1 MSSYLENCT
10 ITSYSATETVGDNIF
25 GENTLETQTLPNWFP
40 DQFTASP
47 GVYYLVIESFA
58 DYYVKKN
65 MLTIQ
70 PVSVS
75 GVLTT
80 NTSNN
85 LYVASSFFNN
95 ENLQD
100 SISSGLYSFGQNF
113 DTAVESVEAFDT
125 IEEAS
130 CDNKIIIKVT
140 LKQDFVMPAYTFIIK
155 LNLNLQ
161 AQSCQDIV
169 EGATQSDNSLIGFSM
184 YSLHVT
190 NFGEDFDLD
199 LFIAKYH
206 ESASY
211 ANSPYNF
218 HQGDF
223 YGTNNVELVDYDPD
237 GDWSNGELEGQEY
250 NYQGAP
256 CLQSFQPTC
265 YTQYANNITELGYN
279 DISNNN
285 NLTTTCGAIAA
296 GYNANSTQFS
306 SDFGQSGSEIS
317 TYHPDSGA
325 TLLPGAGEIIYK
337 HNYVY
342 QAFSQ
347 STNSPAYLSNGIISP
362 GSTVLPNYL
371 SWYISLGTNSG
382 FQLQDDPLFVNV
394 WKIVTYFILDG
405 FQNSFSTVSNN
416 SDCPS
421 EDTYTA
427 LVSEKNSNGDV
438 ISNDSHLDI
447 NNVELFSVD
456 DQTVQ
461 IKIPFK
467 SDLSFNIFQPGSTN
481 LAQKQTFIYVELL
494 PNVP

>member
-40 DQFTASP
+40 DQLTASP
-47 GVYYLVIESFA
+47 GVYYLVIEPFA
-58 DYYVKKN
+58 DYYIKSN

-70 PVSVS
+70 PVSAS

-80 NTSNN
+80 STASN
-85 LYVASSFFNN
+85 LYISPSFFNN
-95 ENLQD
+95 ENLQA
-100 SISSGLYSFGQNF
+100 SISSGYYSFGQNF
-113 DTAVESVEAFDT
+113 DTAVESLESFDT

-130 CDNKIIIKVT
+130 CDNKIILKVT
-140 LKQDFVMPAYTFIIK
+140 LKQGFVMPAYNFTIK

-161 AQSCQDIV
+161 AQPCQDIV
-169 EGATQSDNSLIGFSM
+169 EGATQSDNSLLGFSM
-184 YSLHVT
+184 YSLHIS
-190 NFGEDFDLD
+190 NYIDDFDLD

-223 YGTNNVELVDYDPD
+223 YGTSNVELVDYDPD

-250 NYQGAP
+250 NYQAAP

-279 DISNNN
+279 DPSNAN
-285 NLTTTCGAIAA
+285 NLTTTCGSIAA
-296 GYNANSTQFS
+296 GHAESNTQAS
-306 SDFGQSGSEIS
+306 IQNGGQIS
-317 TYHPDSGA
+317 TYHPNSGA
-325 TLLPGAGEIIYK
+325 TTLPGATSLIYK

-342 QAFSQ
+342 GAFSQ
-347 STNSPAYLSNGIISP
+347 TTSSPAYLSNGIISP

-371 SWYISLGTNSG
+371 SWYVSLGTNTNWAI
-382 FQLQDDPLFVNV
+382 QDDVSFVNV
-394 WKIVTYFILDG
+394 WKIVTHFMLDG
-405 FQNSFSTVSNN
+405 FPNQFSTVSNN

-421 EDTYTA
+421 EDLYTA
-427 LVSEKNSNGDV
+427 LISEKDSNGDV

-447 NNVELFSVD
+447 SNVELFPVD
-456 DQTVQ
+456 EQTVQ
-461 IKIPFK
+461 IKIPFR
-467 SDLSFNIFQPGSTN
+467 SDLSYNIFQPGSTN